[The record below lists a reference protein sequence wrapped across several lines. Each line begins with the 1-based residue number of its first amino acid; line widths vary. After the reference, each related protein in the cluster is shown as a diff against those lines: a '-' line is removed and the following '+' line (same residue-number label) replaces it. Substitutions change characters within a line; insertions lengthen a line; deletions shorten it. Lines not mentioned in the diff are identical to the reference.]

1 MLAQTLRKMFY
12 GSRNALW
19 VARLITD
26 NVQCFLEAGQLI
38 IRHFKLEENS
48 APQKKIQSFSF
59 LRGQKIIIDFYQ
71 LKNC

>member
-1 MLAQTLRKMFY
+1 MFY

-19 VARLITD
+19 VARLIID
-26 NVQCFLEAGQLI
+26 NVQCFLEAVQLI
-38 IRHFKLEENS
+38 IRHFRLGESS
-48 APQKKIQSFSF
+48 APQKKKIQSFSF